1 MIRSFLFLVGITLPM
16 MLVGCVSM
24 VLPRVAAEY
33 SGPPAI
39 PAIETDGLTRVG
51 WEAGRAALLARFE
64 AEVYGAWPGD
74 APAQVTERRV
84 VDASAFD
91 GRGRLEEWRVDLGP
105 MDTHLVV
112 LMPAG
117 ATGPMPVIVMQTF
130 CGTRT
135 AFGSAFDL
143 SPPVN
148 PSARECDQ
156 SGAWESALM
165 TSIFGRHIAEP
176 PLQRI
181 LDRGY
186 ALAFLH
192 PGDIVPDNPSGAP
205 SALDG
210 LMGGRE
216 SGAVIAWAWGYA
228 RAIDALESDPR
239 FDVGR
244 MAVWGHSRNAK
255 SALVAAAFDPRIDLV
270 LAHQAGTGG
279 TTLTRSNAGESV
291 EQITE
296 TYPYWFNETYAGYAG
311 SEAAIPIDQHQ
322 LIALMA
328 PRPLL
333 IGGAWRDS
341 WSDPQGSYRAGIGA
355 NPVYALYGSAGLRQ
369 DRLDAFDPTADI
381 AVFMRPGLHGV
392 QPSDWEAF
400 LAFLDAH
407 FGHAQ

>member
-1 MIRSFLFLVGITLPM
+1 MIRASLFLIGITLPM

-24 VLPRVAAEY
+24 VLPRVATEN
-33 SGPPAI
+33 SGPPAM
-39 PAIETDGLTRVG
+39 PAIDAEPLTRAG
-51 WEAGRAALLARFE
+51 WEAGRADLLARFE

-84 VDASAFD
+84 VDASAFE
-91 GRGRLEEWRVDLGP
+91 GRGRLEEWDVDLGP
-105 MDTHLVV
+105 VDTHLVV

-117 ATGPMPVIVMQTF
+117 ATEPMPVIVMQTF

-135 AFGSAFDL
+135 AFGGAFEL

-148 PSARECDQ
+148 PSARECGQ
-156 SGAWESALM
+156 AGGWESALM

-176 PLQRI
+176 PMQQI

-192 PGDIVPDNPSGAP
+192 PGDIVPDNPTGAP
-205 SALDG
+205 PALDV
-210 LMGGRE
+210 LMEGRE
-216 SGAVIAWAWGYA
+216 SGAIIAWAWGYA
-228 RAIDALESDPR
+228 RVIDALESDPR
-239 FDVGR
+239 FDAER

-270 LAHQAGTGG
+270 LSHQAGTGG
-279 TTLTRSNAGESV
+279 TTLTRSEVGESV

-311 SEAAIPIDQHQ
+311 NEAAIPVDQHQ

-333 IGGAWRDS
+333 IGGGWRDA

-355 NPVYALYGSAGLRQ
+355 NPVYGLYGSDGLRQ
-369 DRLDAFDPTADI
+369 PSLGSFDPAADI
-381 AVFMRPGLHGV
+381 AVFMRRGLHGV
-392 QPSDWEAF
+392 QPSDWDAF